1 MKKMEGDFQDIK
13 AKRELINPDKGEMKG
28 Q

>member
-1 MKKMEGDFQDIK
+1 MEGDFQDTK

>member
-1 MKKMEGDFQDIK
+1 MEGDFQDIK

>member
-1 MKKMEGDFQDIK
+1 MKKMEGDFQDTK